1 MSRAEVNTPQAC
13 VLVYNPLSGHGHL
26 DSWNAMFIS
35 LLLAGGYRILA
46 LTPDVPALQQRL
58 NLEGQTSATKLEILN
73 WSVLKPKLLQRVF
86 SKATRLARIV
96 KDKFIHTKSAPFE
109 NDPELNYLEPLEFV
123 TRVHRALKHTKA
135 KPSLIINMY
144 MDLYRTDQARWDVA
158 QTYITRHAIAP
169 WIGLR
174 FIPAT
179 YPVEGYYKISSLSGM
194 CFLDEDVVQ
203 SYTKALPEKQFCY
216 LPDITNTDLP
226 DTESARAIKIKQLAR
241 GRKIVFMGGTIGATK
256 NLNKWL
262 SVVEC
267 ADPSK
272 WFFVQIG
279 EIHQDALNED
289 DLHAYKK
296 ITLALPE
303 HLYVESSYLPD
314 ERAFNEMIVC
324 ADILFAVYRD
334 FKISSNML
342 GKAAFFKKPILV
354 ADQYLMG
361 ERVRRY
367 GLGHAVSQDHV
378 AQMSTA
384 LDALATDKLD
394 LAGFNAYCRDFSQQ
408 ALREQLFT
416 MIERCN
422 MAAHERVPV

>member
-1 MSRAEVNTPQAC
+1 MSTGEVNTPQAC
-13 VLVYNPLSGHGHL
+13 ILVYNPLSGHGHL

-35 LLLAGGYRILA
+35 LLLAGGYRVLA

-58 NLEGQTSATKLEILN
+58 NLEGQPSATKLEILN
-73 WSVLKPKLLQRVF
+73 WAVLKPTLLLRVL
-86 SKATRLARIV
+86 SKAMRLARVV
-96 KDKFIHTKSAPFE
+96 KDKFNQTEPARFE
-109 NDPELNYLEPLEFV
+109 IDPELNYLEPLEFV
-123 TRVHRALKHTKA
+123 KRVHLALKDTKA

-144 MDLYRTDQARWDVA
+144 MDLYRTDQTRWDEV
-158 QTYITRHAIAP
+158 QTYITRHIVAP

-179 YPVEGYYKISSLSGM
+179 KPIEGYYKTPSLRGM
-194 CFLDEDVVQ
+194 CFLDETVVQ
-203 SYTKALPEKQFCY
+203 SYSHALPEKQFCY

-226 DTESARAIKIKQLAR
+226 KTESTRAIKIKKLAR

-296 ITLALPE
+296 ITRALPE

-342 GKAAFFKKPILV
+342 GKAASFKKPILV

-367 GLGHAVSQDHV
+367 GLGQAVSQDRV
-378 AQMSTA
+378 AQMYTA
-384 LDALATDKLD
+384 LGELAAHELD

-408 ALREQLFT
+408 VLREHLFI

-422 MAAHERVPV
+422 IATHERAPV